1 MPYLSLAVEQ
11 VALAVEQVALAVEQ
25 VATLVCNRCR
35 LQRVLLLLTVAILTG
50 CGGSEAESDT
60 QAAAGAGTDS
70 GYDSAYEGDG
80 GEGMEAQ
87 AGGGAYGGG
96 SYGGGNSGRG
106 QGNSSYGGDGY
117 SQGGYDG
124 DMAGA
129 EGNMA
134 GYGGGAGYG
143 PSYDGGM
150 EGSGMMG
157 GYAGG
162 GYGGATADPKF
173 ATAMQFVRQNCVQCH
188 GAQSAKGD
196 VRLDRLTANFE
207 DQRNASLWHAAM
219 QQLDSGQMPPKA
231 FPRRPD
237 PRQQQMLVSWLK
249 TALRNSNFVPL
260 EEQDYL
266 SQAKFALASG
276 KEREA
281 MNLLYAHTVAADDE
295 VAQEVLNQV
304 KWSTVSLRPGLQMR
318 FAVGAVVNAAD
329 SITDLK
335 PLGSSQGG
343 GGGGGGYGGEGAAG
357 PGGTRG
363 KTERTFQQLT
373 GDLGEAIASKFEQRW
388 VAGSLGTVF
397 KDVETTEPGS
407 VPGMGGGGYGA
418 GGYAG
423 GGYGAGGFEG
433 GYDGGFG
440 EGMGGTA
447 GGSATSTRKPVKPG
461 TNIAQ
466 GLHFI
471 GTGSQ
476 AELLAKAAE
485 LGVDGL
491 FVFDIKAEQNRRTRM
506 VNNDTRLRL
515 ITLDGK
521 ALAAT
526 STINNVE
533 VERNKMRGI
542 EDDTLTKST
551 DRFFAMFDEK
561 VRFDSLPSLKPEHAQ
576 SRIRQLIVDPKTSQL
591 IKLFEAR
598 LYHSMGLLN
607 SDELSQVYQIFLR
620 GNEGIALASGTVD
633 DRRLVLGDILS
644 N

>member
-1 MPYLSLAVEQ
+1 MSYLSIAFQQ
-11 VALAVEQVALAVEQ
+11 VSSPVRSRWQL
-25 VATLVCNRCR
+25 R
-35 LQRVLLLLTVAILTG
+35 RVLLLLAVAALTG
-50 CGGSEAESDT
+50 CGGSEADSDT
-60 QAAAGAGTDS
+60 QAAAGAGSDS
-70 GYDSAYEGDG
+70 GYDSGYEGDG
-80 GEGMEAQ
+80 GEGSQAQ

-96 SYGGGNSGRG
+96 SYGGGNSGQV
-106 QGNSSYGGDGY
+106 QGSGNYGGGSY
-117 SQGGYDG
+117 SEGGYEG
-124 DMAGA
+124 DMAGN

-157 GYAGG
+157 GY
-162 GYGGATADPKF
+162 GGAAADPKF

-196 VRLDRLTANFE
+196 VRLDRLSANFE
-207 DQRNASLWHAAM
+207 DQRNATLWDAAKK
-219 QQLDSGQMPPKA
+219 QLESGQMPPKA

-237 PRQQQMLVSWLK
+237 PRQQQMVVSWLK
-249 TALRNSNFVPL
+249 TSLRNSNFVPL

-266 SQAKFALASG
+266 SQAKYAFASG

-281 MNLLYAHTVAADDE
+281 IDLLYAHTVAADDE

-304 KWSTVSLRPGLQMR
+304 KWSMVSLRPALQMR
-318 FAVGAVVNAAD
+318 FAVGAVLNAAD

-335 PLGSSQGG
+335 PLGSTQG
-343 GGGGGGYGGEGAAG
+343 GGGGGGYGGEGAG
-357 PGGTRG
+357 DSGGARA

-397 KDVETTEPGS
+397 KDIEVNEPGS
-407 VPGMGGGGYGA
+407 GAGMGGAGYGGA
-418 GGYAG
+418 SYAG
-423 GGYGAGGFEG
+423 GGYSGGGFEG
-433 GYDGGFG
+433 SGYDG
-440 EGMGGTA
+440 GMGGTA
-447 GGSATSTRKPVKPG
+447 GGSAESTRKPIKPG

-491 FVFDIKAEQNRRTRM
+491 FVFDIKVEQNRRTRM
-506 VNNDTRLRL
+506 VNNDTRVRL

-526 STINNVE
+526 STINNVD
-533 VERNKMRGI
+533 VERNKMRGL
-542 EDDTLTKST
+542 EDDTLAKNT

-576 SRIRQLIVDPKTSQL
+576 SRMRQLIVDSKTSQL

-607 SDELSQVYQIFLR
+607 SDELSKIYQIFLR
-620 GNEGIALASGTVD
+620 GNEGLALASGTVD
-633 DRRLVLGDILS
+633 DRRLVLGEILS